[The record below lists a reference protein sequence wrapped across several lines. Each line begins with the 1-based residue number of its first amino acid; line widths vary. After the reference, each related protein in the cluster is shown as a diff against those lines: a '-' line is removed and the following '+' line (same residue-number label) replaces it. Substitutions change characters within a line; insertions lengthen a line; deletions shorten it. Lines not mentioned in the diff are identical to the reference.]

1 MKLPGPIRALRP
13 PPARAPALAPVEV
26 PVARRWRRRPWWL
39 ALNLARLVL
48 LGAATSWLRHLRL
61 LAPAVGSIALLLW
74 LCGLLSVSGIAVGRL
89 LVEEASQVAVLHVY
103 LGQEANAGQVRALER
118 VLGRKP
124 HVRSVRY
131 VDPQQA
137 LARARQRPGLAEL
150 ATAAGV
156 NPFPASLD
164 VQVDSPANLAAVA
177 RTAAAQPGV
186 DRQHPTSYD
195 QGVYQRLRRLALVAG
210 AVAGAFVL
218 LLAFITYAVSA
229 NAIRTAILA
238 RRDELLTM
246 QLVGASPWLIRARLG
261 CEGALTGIAA
271 GLLAALGVGGLCA
284 AAFAGERQVFAQI
297 LPGVG
302 VRSVGE
308 VAAGLVAAGAATGAV
323 AALFA
328 SRRLRP

>member
-1 MKLPGPIRALRP
+1 MRP
-13 PPARAPALAPVEV
+13 VRRRSPRAPRPSPPVLAGEERAA
-26 PVARRWRRRPWWL
+26 VAAGARRRPWWL
-39 ALNLARLVL
+39 AINLARLVL
-48 LGAATSWLRHLRL
+48 VGSAISWLRHLRL

-74 LCGLLSVSGIAVGRL
+74 LCGLLSVSGVAVDRL
-89 LVEEASQVAVLHVY
+89 LGEEASQVALLHVY
-103 LGQEANAGQVRALER
+103 LAQGTTDAQARDLERALAR
-118 VLGRKP
+118 QP

-131 VDPQQA
+131 VGPQQA
-137 LARARQRPGLAEL
+137 LARARQRPGLAQL
-150 ATAAGV
+150 AAATGT

-164 VQVDSPANLAAVA
+164 VQVDAPAHLAAVA
-177 RTAAAQPGV
+177 RVAAAQPGV

-195 QGVYQRLRRLALVAG
+195 PLVYQRLRRVALVAG
-210 AVAGAFVL
+210 AIAGGFAL
-218 LLAFITYAVSA
+218 LLAAIVYVVSA

-261 CEGALTGIAA
+261 SEGALTGGVA
-271 GLLAALGVGGLCA
+271 GLLAALALGGVCV
-284 AAFAGERQVFAQI
+284 AAFAGQDQVFARI

-308 VAAGLVAAGAATGAV
+308 VAAALVLAGVAMGAV